1 MRVTRHHTPKK
12 GAGQCAVWRECVL
25 VSVWRRIEAV
35 FPDLPILVHQ
45 PFRALGLLTRFQA
58 AFSAGSNPLHGVGVG
73 GDESGF
79 GTPGDDELPG
89 SATTGDAMDNDGFF
103 RLMMLIHQVHE
114 AFDLGIGR
122 NTVVGNVEVVV
133 LKVAGHVL
141 PIVELAAIDDRL
153 DLVCLVDVKNIGV
166 GPPGSSDDVFHD
178 PGEGFGSFGLSPF
191 GPIPGA
197 DGLWHVFR
205 CHLFTEIVYVSI

>member
-45 PFRALGLLTRFQA
+45 PFRALGLLTRLQA
-58 AFSAGSNPLHGVGVG
+58 AFSAGSNPLHRVGVG

-79 GTPGDDELPG
+79 GAPGDDELPG
-89 SATTGDAMDNDGFF
+89 SATTGDAMDDDGFLG
-103 RLMMLIHQVHE
+103 LMMLIHQVHE

-122 NTVVGNVEVVV
+122 NAIVGNVEVVV

-141 PIVELAAIDDRL
+141 PIVELAAIDDGL

-166 GPPGSSDDVFHD
+166 GPPGGGDDVFHN
-178 PGEGFGSFGLSPF
+178 PSEGFGSFGLSPF
-191 GPIPGA
+191 GPIPGSN
-197 DGLWHVFR
+197 GLGHGCWFEPGLQR
-205 CHLFTEIVYVSI
+205 GD